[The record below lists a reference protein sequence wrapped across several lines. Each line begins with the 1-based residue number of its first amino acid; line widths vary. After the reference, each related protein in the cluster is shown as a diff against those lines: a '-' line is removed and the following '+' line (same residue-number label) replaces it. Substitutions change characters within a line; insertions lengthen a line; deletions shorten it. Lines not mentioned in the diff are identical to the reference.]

1 MSDDSRLDI
10 EVTSISH
17 ISGLCLVDVS
27 ALSDARKV
35 KACGDMRAVRAF
47 DKAVRRKPFAFAADA
62 VGLWE
67 LHVGRSG
74 ERVPVV
80 ERVEQSGGSPVSRG
94 GCIDDEACEVTSGSG
109 ARHKSAWR
117 DGARE
122 VFEMGLRLHAAENRR
137 RLRIGTAQTP
147 LASPVLRVIGNSEP
161 NSNAS
166 QALH

>member
-1 MSDDSRLDI
+1 MSHL
-10 EVTSISH
+10 VY
-17 ISGLCLVDVS
+17 LCIAFGVDDVS

-35 KACGDMRAVRAF
+35 KACGDKSAVRAF
-47 DKAVRRKPFAFAADA
+47 DKAVRRKPLAFAADA

-74 ERVPVV
+74 ERAPVV

-94 GCIDDEACEVTSGSG
+94 GCIDDDGGCEVTSGSG

-122 VFEMGLRLHAAENRR
+122 VFEMGLRLHAAD
-137 RLRIGTAQTP
+137 ID
-147 LASPVLRVIGNSEP
+147 
-161 NSNAS
+161 
-166 QALH
+166 ALGGERSWI